1 MSFSIIAAVG
11 RNMELGKKGQLCFRL
26 PEDMKYFKQ
35 TTLDHPVIMG
45 GNTFRSLKAPLP
57 GRTNVVLSRSDDF
70 PEDVVVIHSLMEAI
84 NEFSRLEDEVFVIG
98 GGAIYEMFL
107 PFCDKIYLTEID
119 AFDKEADVFFPKFDQ
134 GNYEKTVVSSGKSK
148 NHGIPYDMVVYTKKE
163 GL

>member
-84 NEFSRLEDEVFVIG
+84 NEFS
-98 GGAIYEMFL
+98 L